1 MRTRERKSSDILS
14 YHAVL
19 PELLLIIDHNV
30 CVVLAPSVTA
40 LLSNL
45 AYHVPLYSPLHV
57 VVVQLKSGHRD
68 PSEVKKSLAI
78 FYIWLSLN
86 PL

>member
-1 MRTRERKSSDILS
+1 
-14 YHAVL
+14 
-19 PELLLIIDHNV
+19 
-30 CVVLAPSVTA
+30 